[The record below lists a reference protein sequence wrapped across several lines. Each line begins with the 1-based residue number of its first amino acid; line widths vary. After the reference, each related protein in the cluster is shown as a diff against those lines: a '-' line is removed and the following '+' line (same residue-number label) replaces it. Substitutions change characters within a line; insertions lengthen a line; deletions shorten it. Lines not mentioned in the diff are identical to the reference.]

1 MTPIRC
7 LACGNHAWHRPGARF
22 CTSCAA
28 PVAKACPG
36 CCQDV
41 LIGDRFCGYCALE
54 LAAAAPR
61 EAVLDAEPGSSA
73 RPTPAAL
80 VSTTAAALASPPAAP
95 ALAPRPATPAVASP
109 PAAPTVASPPA
120 APAVASPAP
129 TLTSL
134 PPDEIESLMAL
145 ADAARHRA
153 GALDPRAPVP
163 AKRHLDQ
170 GDIDAMFG

>member
-1 MTPIRC
+1 
-7 LACGNHAWHRPGARF
+7 
-22 CTSCAA
+22 
-28 PVAKACPG
+28 
-36 CCQDV
+36 V

-120 APAVASPAP
+120 APAVASPPAAPAVASPAP